1 MKILVAGG
9 AGFIGSHLCE
19 RLLAMGHRVTALD
32 NLKTGSL
39 KNLKAA
45 KQSKAFSFHKGDVR
59 ELWTRKV
66 DYIFNLASYASPP
79 YYQTWSIDTMMTNA
93 YGSHLLLEAAK
104 KFKAR
109 YLLASTSEVYGDP
122 LHHPQVETD
131 WGNVNP
137 IGLRSCY
144 DEAKRFSEAL
154 TMEYIRKH
162 RVDARIIRIF
172 NTYGPRLQK
181 DDGRVI
187 SNFINQA
194 LTNKPLTIYGDGTQT
209 RSFCYVDDL
218 VAGII
223 RAAFKPRTKGEVFNL
238 GNPAEFTMLEAAG
251 LIEKTLGRKV
261 RRVFKPL
268 PSDDPKRRKPNIEKA
283 KTVLGWTPQIPLNQ
297 GLVKTMAWFQ
307 DTGKRS
313 SKAR

>member
-1 MKILVAGG
+1 MKILIAGG

-19 RLLAMGHRVTALD
+19 RLLNMNHEVICLD

-39 KNLKAA
+39 KNIHRA
-45 KQSKAFSFHKGDVR
+45 KQSKQFKFIKADVR
-59 ELWTRKV
+59 TPFNQRV

-79 YYQTWSIDTMMTNA
+79 YYQTWSIDTMMTNS
-93 YGSHLLLEAAK
+93 YGSYLLLETAK
-104 KFKAR
+104 KYKAK

-137 IGLRSCY
+137 NGLRACY

-154 TMEYIRKH
+154 TMEYVRKFN
-162 RVDARIIRIF
+162 VNARIIRIF

-194 LTNKPLTIYGDGTQT
+194 IGNKPLTVFGKGKQT
-209 RSFCYVDDL
+209 RSFCYVEDMVD
-218 VAGII
+218 GIVK
-223 RAAFKPRTKGEVFNL
+223 AAFKSKTKGEVFNL
-238 GNPAEFTMLEAAG
+238 GNPNEFTMLEAAE
-251 LIEKTLGRKV
+251 LIEELIGKCLPRDY
-261 RRVFKPL
+261 KPL
-268 PSDDPKRRKPNIEKA
+268 PIDDPKRRRPNIAKA
-283 KTVLGWTPQIPLNQ
+283 KKVLGWVPKISLRE
-297 GLVKTMAWFQ
+297 GLIRTIEWYQQNTKTNR
-307 DTGKRS
+307 KS
-313 SKAR
+313 